1 MWNVADISVA
11 DVIKSSLQ
19 KKLLGKYNSILI
31 STDSN
36 SYGIFWTR
44 FSILRAI
51 PTRPNLDFGS
61 KIEVQPKKRVRFG
74 RTNILHKLSFLST

>member
-19 KKLLGKYNSILI
+19 KKLLSKYNSILK

-36 SYGIFWTR
+36 SDGIF
-44 FSILRAI
+44 SSAA
-51 PTRPNLDFGS
+51 
-61 KIEVQPKKRVRFG
+61 K
-74 RTNILHKLSFLST
+74 